1 MPLFNQMFI
10 GLWSLDNLHGV
21 VGLSRF
27 HPILSGQCVFFLCWL
42 MLPHQTTL
50 FFVAV
55 WITIIKP
62 LNHPYFDG
70 LYMFIAPFYV
80 VILRRWLTN
89 GEVMGCVYISIHL
102 GKL

>member
-27 HPILSGQCVFFLCWL
+27 HPILSGQCVFF
-42 MLPHQTTL
+42 
-50 FFVAV
+50 VGKA
-55 WITIIKP
+55 IIKP